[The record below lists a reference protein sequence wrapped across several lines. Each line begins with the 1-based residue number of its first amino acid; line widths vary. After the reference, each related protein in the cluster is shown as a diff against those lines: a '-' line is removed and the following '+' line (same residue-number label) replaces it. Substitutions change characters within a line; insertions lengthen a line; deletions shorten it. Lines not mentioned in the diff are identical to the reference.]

1 MAIGHTAEH
10 PGARGGFAGP
20 YVTAARGT
28 PAAGACAPAAMR
40 HASARA
46 ALRRSRARP
55 GPAPPPSASRRLCTR
70 LTRCAVAL
78 CRHAAVLVCVYGF
91 APFVMPLET
100 TDANGVM
107 LSLDDL
113 HDTMLA
119 MPKSIKREPVK
130 GTLNISGF
138 DVSMAELILG
148 RMLGYNV
155 EYVRLDNMVSFY
167 LALRQG
173 DCDVAITAAE
183 LEVTRALCDSSC
195 PPVPAAG
202 FDLSGADYDNDIM
215 PEALVDSICCVEFG
229 ASYLLSGFALVSK
242 DVQKKLSAMTLIF
255 SPIVVNM
262 GLILFITLFCAGW
275 VFTLFEWQANPRIS
289 NPGWGVYWAITTIS
303 TVGYG
308 DVTPVSHLG
317 RLLASIWMIAS
328 VLLVSLFTSELT
340 AAFTSSAITRVP
352 INTLGDIQGSLCM
365 EMDDPSIITY
375 VYRTTP
381 RPSNIREESLDRC
394 FDLLRAGTVQSVIT
408 DMPVINWYLD
418 SYDIPGMYV
427 SPVLKPNP
435 LSFVFRNTALDTAL
449 RSSINPAVIATTT
462 DPVWIAQVEEFR
474 STFSFDAAASS
485 TVSIHEERLDR
496 RLLITAVVLACA
508 TGAVALYCNGM
519 DAVHETHTSLRAAV
533 KLARDHAE
541 KAHAAAAAAAAATA
555 AAAGIKAAEAGGADG
570 LDAEAGAAGSE
581 SRSRAAQLQQMAC
594 APAAEKDGASRADVA
609 ELAALAKSL
618 VAKIQALEDAAAA
631 QK

>member
-1 MAIGHTAEH
+1 
-10 PGARGGFAGP
+10 
-20 YVTAARGT
+20 
-28 PAAGACAPAAMR
+28 
-40 HASARA
+40 
-46 ALRRSRARP
+46 
-55 GPAPPPSASRRLCTR
+55 
-70 LTRCAVAL
+70 
-78 CRHAAVLVCVYGF
+78 
-91 APFVMPLET
+91 
-100 TDANGVM
+100 M
-107 LSLDDL
+107 LSLDEL
-113 HDTMLA
+113 HDTMLS
-119 MPKSIKREPVK
+119 MPKSIVRDPVK

-138 DVSMAELILG
+138 DVAIAELVLG
-148 RMLGYNV
+148 RMLGYKV
-155 EYVRLDNMVSFY
+155 EYVRLDNMVAFY

-183 LEVTRALCDSSC
+183 LEVSRALCDASC
-195 PPVPAAG
+195 PVVPAAG
-202 FDLSGADYDNDIM
+202 FDLSASDYENDVM
-215 PEALVDSICCVEFG
+215 PDSLVNSICCVEFG

-275 VFTLFEWQANPRIS
+275 IFTLFEWQANPRIS

-340 AAFTSSAITRVP
+340 AAFTSSAIMRVP
-352 INTLGDIQGSLCM
+352 INTLGDIQGALCM
-365 EMDDPSIITY
+365 EIDDPSINTY

-381 RPSNIREESLDRC
+381 RPTEIREESLDRC
-394 FDLLRAGTVQSVIT
+394 FDLLRAGQVQSVIT

-418 SYDIPGMYV
+418 SYDIAGMYV

-435 LSFVFRNTALDTAL
+435 LSFVFRNSAIDTAL

-474 STFSFDAAASS
+474 STFSFEAAAAG
-485 TVSIHEERLDR
+485 TVDTKEEHLDQ
-496 RLLITAVVLACA
+496 RLLITAVVLACV

-519 DAVHETHTSLRAAV
+519 DAVRETHTSLQAAV

-555 AAAGIKAAEAGGADG
+555 AAAGIKAGEAGGADG
-570 LDAEAGAAGSE
+570 VDAEAGAGTPE
-581 SRSRAAQLQQMAC
+581 SRAAKLQQMAG
-594 APAAEKDGASRADVA
+594 AAAAEKDAASRADVA
-609 ELAALAKSL
+609 ELAALAKTL

-631 QK
+631 PK